1 MITTIQIHEN
11 IKQEPDKIKEEKQT
25 YEEVILSMLRTIEQQ
40 KRRQKELLI
49 EGCKV
54 MAKEN
59 IKIMKDFSSVDK
71 ELDWEY

>member
-11 IKQEPDKIKEEKQT
+11 IKQELDKIKEEKQT